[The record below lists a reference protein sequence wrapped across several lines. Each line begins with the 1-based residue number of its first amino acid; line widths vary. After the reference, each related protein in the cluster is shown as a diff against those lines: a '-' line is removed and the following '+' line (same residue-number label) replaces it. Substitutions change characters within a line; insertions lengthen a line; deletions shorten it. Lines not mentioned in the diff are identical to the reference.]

1 MICPNCQFPNPDKAN
16 FCATCGTRLNQMQAP
31 QGERKLL
38 TVLFADVVGS
48 TSIGER
54 IDPEETSE
62 IMNGALAFMND
73 AVAQHYGMV
82 ARLMGDGILAFFGV
96 PLAHEN
102 DPELAVRAGL
112 EILNSSDEYE
122 KSIQQRFGFAFQVRV
137 GINTGL
143 VVVEI
148 VGNQVRSE
156 FTAMGDAVNVANRL
170 QASASPGELLISHD
184 TYRHVRGLFSV
195 KPLTPLT
202 LKGKSQPIRVYRVLG
217 AREKVFRQPNRG
229 VAGIETPMVG
239 REAELRQL
247 QDNLAE
253 INGLQGVKA
262 RIVTV
267 IGEAGVGKSRLLY
280 EFSNWLDLQPDSPH
294 IFRGRATEEMSH
306 LPYALLRDVFSNEFE
321 IKDNDDEALAR
332 QKLEDGI
339 AELGHPE
346 STGWAP
352 FIGHIIGFNYTHS
365 PHLQGILD
373 DAQQV
378 RERAFFAA
386 SQFFKAEMQ
395 SQPVLIFLEDIHW
408 ADDGSLD
415 FFDYLIQDCLDFPL
429 MVVCLARNTVFEK
442 RPTWGS
448 GRATH
453 IRLVLNPLSDQD
465 SQRLISEILSNAPEI
480 PPDLLS
486 LIVSRAE
493 GNPFYVEEAI
503 KMLIDDGVLVPEAER
518 WQLRTERYIELK
530 IPPTLTGVLQ
540 ARLDRLPPQE
550 RVLLHRASVAGR
562 IFWDDLALR
571 MNDNGGDLKNDG
583 GDQSAQIL
591 TNLQNRELIFRSPQS
606 AFAGTSEYIFK
617 HSVLRDVTY
626 ERLLKRLRRVYHL
639 QVANWLCSSSGERVG
654 EYAARIAEHF
664 EYGELPAQ
672 AAVWYHRAARQAQ
685 DTYIPEMAER
695 FYRQALELWAQLEE
709 VSPEQLSLQ
718 VEAFNGLGQVLNW
731 LGRYDKAAEAFQ
743 NMIATAEAMGDA
755 VMLARGWHGM
765 AEASIHSGDIR
776 AAIRFAEREEE
787 VAGQAGARLE
797 LCKALWM
804 QAWGAFRIGE
814 IETAHSLAE
823 RVSAYSQDLQDR
835 GQLAHNLNLLGVLAA
850 TQGHFDEAITHFE
863 GALDIFT
870 TLGNRRRTMPLMN
883 NLGVIRE
890 SLGDYQQAMIY
901 YQQALHTAREIG
913 NRDGE
918 MVYLSNLGGS
928 KVRLG
933 EFESAES
940 DLCQVIQM
948 SATSGLDVL
957 SSTYSF
963 LAQAYLGQ
971 DKVSDAL
978 TAAIQSLEIARETAS
993 LEDLGVAW
1001 RSLGQIAA
1009 HTAEPLDLS
1018 RLSDIQKTQWH
1029 AEDCYQ
1035 ESNSIFTEIAREEE
1049 RARTLREWAKLKM
1062 VNGDHL
1068 QGMRLWQQAREIFAR
1083 LGAKSEVERMEA
1095 IHENQTF

>member
-1 MICPNCQFPNPDKAN
+1 MSMICPNCQSPNPDKAN
-16 FCATCGTRLNQMQAP
+16 YCATCGTRLNQMQAP

-122 KSIQQRFGFAFQVRV
+122 KSIQQRFGFDFQVRV

-184 TYRHVRGLFSV
+184 TYRHVRGLFNV
-195 KPLTPLT
+195 KPLPPLS
-202 LKGKSQPIRVYRVLG
+202 LKGKSQPINVYRILG
-217 AREKVFRQPNRG
+217 AREKVFRQPARG

-239 REAELRQL
+239 REEELRQL
-247 QDNLAE
+247 QDSLAE
-253 INGLQGVKA
+253 INDMQGVKP
-262 RIVTV
+262 RIVTI
-267 IGEAGVGKSRLLY
+267 IGETGVGKSRLLY
-280 EFSNWLDLQPDSPH
+280 EFSNWLDLQPDSLH
-294 IFRGRATEEMSH
+294 IYRGRATEEMAH

-321 IKDNDDEALAR
+321 IQDSDDEALAR
-332 QKLEDGI
+332 QKLENGM
-339 AELGHPE
+339 AGLGHPE
-346 STGWAP
+346 SASWAP
-352 FIGHIIGFNYTHS
+352 FIGHTIGFNYTTN

-415 FFDYLIQDCLDFPL
+415 FFEYLIQDCLDFPL

-448 GRATH
+448 GRAAH
-453 IRLVLNPLSDQD
+453 IRLVLNPLSDRD
-465 SQRLISEILSNAPEI
+465 SQRLISEILSNAPEF
-480 PPDLLS
+480 PTDLLD
-486 LIVSRAE
+486 LIVTRAE

-503 KMLIDDGVLVPEAER
+503 KMLIDDGVLVPEAEK
-518 WQLRTERYIELK
+518 WQLRIDRYIEGK

-540 ARLDRLPPQE
+540 ARLDRLPVQE

-562 IFWDDLALR
+562 IFWDDLALK
-571 MNDNGGDLKNDG
+571 MNDSGGDIKNDG
-583 GDQSAQIL
+583 GEQTAQIL
-591 TNLQNRELIFRSPQS
+591 TTLQDRELILRNPQS

-626 ERLLKRLRRVYHL
+626 ERLLKRLRKIYHL
-639 QVANWLCSSSGERVG
+639 QVAKWLCTSSGERVG

-672 AAVWYHRAARQAQ
+672 AADWYHRAAKQAQ
-685 DTYIPEMAER
+685 ETYIPEMAQR
-695 FYRQALELWAQLEE
+695 FYRQAQELWTQLEE
-709 VSPEQLSLQ
+709 VSPEQLTLQ
-718 VEAFNGLGQVLNW
+718 VEAFHGLGQVLNW
-731 LGRYDKAAEAFQ
+731 LGRYDQAAEAFQ
-743 NMIATAEAMGDA
+743 NMITAAEAIGDT

-765 AEASIHSGDIR
+765 AEASMHRGDIR
-776 AAIRFAEREEE
+776 AAIGFAERESEI
-787 VAGQAGARLE
+787 ARQAGAHLE

-823 RVSAYSQDLQDR
+823 RVSAYSQELQDR
-835 GQLAHNLNLLGVLAA
+835 GQLAHSQNLLGVLSA
-850 TQGHFDEAITHFE
+850 TQGRFAEAATYFE
-863 GALDIFT
+863 GALDIFSA
-870 TLGNRRRTMPLMN
+870 LGNRRRAMPLMN

-890 SLGDYQQAMIY
+890 SLGDYHQAMTY

-928 KVRLG
+928 KVRLRD
-933 EFESAES
+933 FDSAVV
-940 DLCQVIQM
+940 DLYQVIQM
-948 SATSGLDVL
+948 GTSGKTDVL

-971 DKVSDAL
+971 EKFSDAL
-978 TAAIQSLEIARETAS
+978 AAAIQSLEIARKTES
-993 LEDLGVAW
+993 LEDVGVAW
-1001 RSLGQIAA
+1001 RTLGQIAA
-1009 HTAEPLDLS
+1009 HTGEPVNLHNLA
-1018 RLSDIQKTQWH
+1018 DIQQTIWH
-1029 AEDCYQ
+1029 AEDCFQ

-1049 RARTLREWAKLKM
+1049 RARTLKEWAKLKID
-1062 VNGDHL
+1062 NGDYH
-1068 QGMRLWQQAREIFAR
+1068 QGMHLWQQAREIFAKI
-1083 LGAKSEVERMEA
+1083 GAQFEVERMEV
-1095 IHENQTF
+1095 IHEK